1 MSKTVKT
8 AVALSL
14 VAFIAASAT
23 HEDMDEHMKQG
34 HDGMHGEMH
43 EEMSMD
49 KMEGK
54 MELG

>member
-14 VAFIAASAT
+14 VAFIAACAT
-23 HEDMDEHMKQG
+23 HEDMDKHMQEG

-49 KMEGK
+49 KMENK
-54 MELG
+54 M